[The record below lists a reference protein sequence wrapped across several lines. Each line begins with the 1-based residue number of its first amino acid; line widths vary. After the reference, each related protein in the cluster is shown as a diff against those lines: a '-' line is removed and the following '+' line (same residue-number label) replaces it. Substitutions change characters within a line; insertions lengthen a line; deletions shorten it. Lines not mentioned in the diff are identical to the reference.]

1 MRDNNMNE
9 DLEEEYIP
17 EYLCIKFA
25 SGETVIGELVE
36 ETEDDIVLGGVMSVS
51 IASSTD
57 YGAGTLVAS
66 PYCKFTDGDI
76 FSFNKIHILF
86 VKRLNNKIIPNYLKL
101 AERMELA
108 YAEDEADESEL
119 MSDNESL
126 KDDSELNEYLD
137 ALEKLIR
144 PNEEFEP
151 STEESIGK
159 KSFVR
164 GNETK
169 H

>member
-1 MRDNNMNE
+1 MIE
-9 DLEEEYIP
+9 DFEEDYIP

-51 IASSTD
+51 VASIAD
-57 YGAGTLVAS
+57 YGTGTLVAS

-86 VKRLNNKIIPNYLKL
+86 VKRLNNKIIPNYIKL
-101 AERMELA
+101 AERMEIA
-108 YAEDEADESEL
+108 YAEDEADESEFA
-119 MSDNESL
+119 SD
-126 KDDSELNEYLD
+126 DDSELNEYLD
-137 ALEKLIR
+137 ALEKLIK

>member
-1 MRDNNMNE
+1 MIE
-9 DLEEEYIP
+9 DFEEEYIP

-25 SGETVIGELVE
+25 SGEIVIGELVE

-51 IASSTD
+51 VVPVYESSS
-57 YGAGTLVAS
+57 LVAS

>member
-1 MRDNNMNE
+1 MIE
-9 DLEEEYIP
+9 DFEEEYIP

-25 SGETVIGELVE
+25 SGEIVIGELVE
-36 ETEDDIVLGGVMSVS
+36 ETEDDIVLGGVMSVVPVYE
-51 IASSTD
+51 SSS
-57 YGAGTLVAS
+57 LVAS

-101 AERMELA
+101 AERMEIA

>member
-1 MRDNNMNE
+1 VS
-9 DLEEEYIP
+9 EEFDDEYIP

-25 SGETVIGELVE
+25 SGEIVIGELIE

-51 IASSTD
+51 VVPVYESSS
-57 YGAGTLVAS
+57 LVAS

-86 VKRLNNKIIPNYLKL
+86 VKRLNAKIIPNYLKL

-119 MSDNESL
+119 MSD
-126 KDDSELNEYLD
+126 DDSEMNEYLD
-137 ALEKLIR
+137 ALEKLIK
-144 PNEEFEP
+144 PNEDFEP

>member
-1 MRDNNMNE
+1 MNE

-51 IASSTD
+51 VAPIAD
-57 YGAGTLVAS
+57 YGTGTLVAS

-101 AERMELA
+101 AERMEIA
-108 YAEDEADESEL
+108 YAEDEADESEFA
-119 MSDNESL
+119 SD
-126 KDDSELNEYLD
+126 DDSELSEYLD
-137 ALEKLIR
+137 ALEKLIK

>member
-1 MRDNNMNE
+1 MIE
-9 DLEEEYIP
+9 DFEEEYIP

-25 SGETVIGELVE
+25 SGEIVIGELVE

-51 IASSTD
+51 VVPVYESSS
-57 YGAGTLVAS
+57 LVAS

-137 ALEKLIR
+137 ALEKLIK

>member
-1 MRDNNMNE
+1 MIGDF
-9 DLEEEYIP
+9 EEEYIP

-25 SGETVIGELVE
+25 SGEIVIGELVE

-51 IASSTD
+51 VVPVYESSS
-57 YGAGTLVAS
+57 LVAS

-119 MSDNESL
+119 MSDN
-126 KDDSELNEYLD
+126 DDSELNEYLD
-137 ALEKLIR
+137 ALEKLIK

>member
-1 MRDNNMNE
+1 MIE
-9 DLEEEYIP
+9 DFEEEYIP

-36 ETEDDIVLGGVMSVS
+36 ETEDEIVLGGVMSVS
-51 IASSTD
+51 VASIAD
-57 YGAGTLVAS
+57 YGTGTLVAS

-101 AERMELA
+101 AERMEIA
-108 YAEDEADESEL
+108 YAEDEADESEFA
-119 MSDNESL
+119 SD
-126 KDDSELNEYLD
+126 DDSELNEYLD
-137 ALEKLIR
+137 ALEKLIK

>member
-1 MRDNNMNE
+1 MIE
-9 DLEEEYIP
+9 DFEEEYIP

-51 IASSTD
+51 VASIAD
-57 YGAGTLVAS
+57 YGTGTLVAS

-119 MSDNESL
+119 MSDN
-126 KDDSELNEYLD
+126 DSELNEYLD
-137 ALEKLIR
+137 ALEKLIK

>member
-1 MRDNNMNE
+1 MIE
-9 DLEEEYIP
+9 DFEEEYIP

-51 IASSTD
+51 VASIAD
-57 YGAGTLVAS
+57 YGTGTLVAS

-101 AERMELA
+101 AERMEIA
-108 YAEDEADESEL
+108 YAEDEADESEFA
-119 MSDNESL
+119 SN
-126 KDDSELNEYLD
+126 DDSELNEYLD
-137 ALEKLIR
+137 ALEKLIK

>member
-1 MRDNNMNE
+1 MIE
-9 DLEEEYIP
+9 DFEEEYIP

-25 SGETVIGELVE
+25 SGEIVIGELVE

-51 IASSTD
+51 VVPVYESSS
-57 YGAGTLVAS
+57 LVAS

-137 ALEKLIR
+137 ALEKLIK

-159 KSFVR
+159 KSYVR

>member
-1 MRDNNMNE
+1 MIE
-9 DLEEEYIP
+9 DFEEEYIP

-25 SGETVIGELVE
+25 SGEIVIGELVE

-51 IASSTD
+51 VVPVYESSS
-57 YGAGTLVAS
+57 LVAS

-137 ALEKLIR
+137 ALEKLIK
-144 PNEEFEP
+144 PNEKFEP